1 MKYVCSRMKRIGWKK
16 VYTLWW
22 LYHHRVCMKEMEA
35 YAFAIERGQI
45 KIAEYLKQKMDKK
58 EWKSVTENKPINHE
72 I

>member
-1 MKYVCSRMKRIGWKK
+1 
-16 VYTLWW
+16 
-22 LYHHRVCMKEMEA
+22 MKEMDA

-58 EWKSVTENKPINHE
+58 EWKSVTENKRINHE